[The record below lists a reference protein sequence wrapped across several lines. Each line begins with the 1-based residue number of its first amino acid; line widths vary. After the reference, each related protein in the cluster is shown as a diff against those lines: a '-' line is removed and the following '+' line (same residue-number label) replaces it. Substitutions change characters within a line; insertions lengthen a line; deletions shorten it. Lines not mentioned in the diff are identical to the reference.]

1 MEPYRKMPNPPG
13 WLSTWM
19 DFLAKSVVVGLAAA
33 FVVVYFRPELLT
45 QRQAVDSYAAAVER
59 STPSVVNVHTARRV
73 EDSPSTMLSE
83 PFWQR
88 FFGDAPGLHRE
99 RIESSLGSG
108 VIVSPEGHI
117 LTSNHVIEGADEIRV
132 ALHDGRVSSAE
143 IVGTDPET
151 DLALLKIDASNLPVI
166 AFGRS
171 ERLRVGDV
179 TLAIGNPVGLG
190 QSVSQGIVSATGRS
204 QLGITLFENFIQT
217 DAAINIGN
225 SGGAL
230 VDSRGRL
237 IGINTAM
244 LSGEN
249 GGGGIG
255 FAIPVNLA
263 RGVMEQII
271 EHGRVIRGYLG
282 IAPQTL
288 SPELAESFGLEA
300 PAGVVVTNVQR
311 ASPADQAGIRP
322 GDIVTH
328 INGRPILDDYDA
340 LNKVASLQPG
350 ELAEVRL
357 IRDEQTLTVHA
368 LIAERGIP
376 GRN

>member
-1 MEPYRKMPNPPG
+1 MPNPPH
-13 WLSTWM
+13 WLTAWV
-19 DFLAKSVVVGLAAA
+19 DFLAKSVVIGLAAA
-33 FVVVYFRPELLT
+33 FVVVYFRPELLD
-45 QRQAVDSYAAAVER
+45 QREAVESYARAVEL
-59 STPSVVNVHTARRV
+59 STPSVVNVHTARLV
-73 EDSPSTMLSE
+73 QDSPSVLLSE

-88 FFGDAPGLHRE
+88 FFGDSPGLHRE

-108 VIVSPEGHI
+108 VIVSADGHI

-132 ALHDGRVSSAE
+132 ALYDGRVISAD
-143 IVGTDPET
+143 IVGIDPET
-151 DLALLKIDASNLPVI
+151 DLALLRIAEQNLPVI
-166 AFGRS
+166 RFGRS
-171 ERLRVGDV
+171 DRLKVGDV
-179 TLAIGNPVGLG
+179 ALAIGNPVGLG

-204 QLGITLFENFIQT
+204 QLGITIFENFIQT
-217 DAAINIGN
+217 DAAINVGN

-230 VDSRGRL
+230 VDTRGRL

-249 GGGGIG
+249 GGAGIG

-288 SPELAESFGLEA
+288 SPELAESFGLDG
-300 PAGVVVTNVQR
+300 PAGVVVTNVQPG
-311 ASPADQAGIRP
+311 SPAAQVGIRP
-322 GDIVTH
+322 GDILTH
-328 INGRPILDDYDA
+328 INGRRVMDDHDL

-350 ELAEVRL
+350 EVAEIYL
-357 IRDEQTLTVHA
+357 IRDDRTLTVEA
-368 LIAERGIP
+368 MIAERGIP